1 MKEKS
6 MKVSIIDP
14 IGGHGGMNYYNYG
27 LSMGLSAQDADVLY
41 FTSNETKELSINK
54 VTTLYVY
61 KDMWTSGL
69 IKKVWLYCIGF
80 LQALQISKKKG
91 VGVIHVHV
99 FSYRLI
105 DLILLVLSRF
115 WRMKVVATVH
125 DIDSL
130 SGESSLTLKKL
141 ILSMFDGVIVH
152 NETSAELL
160 KPHYDKPFSV
170 IPHGNYLPFIDYKFT
185 SQDKGPTGNFRILFF
200 GQIKDVKGLD
210 LLLRAIAVLKGKGKS
225 LELIVAGRPWKV
237 DANKYLDLIS
247 ELEIQDSVEINFRYI
262 HDQEVKSFFE
272 RADLVVLPY
281 RKIFQSGVLIFSMSF
296 KIPVLCSNLSS
307 FCELVR
313 HGENGFLFESDN
325 VQSLANEIASIMDNQ
340 KLAHQAAERA
350 FSMVSD
356 DLNWEK
362 IGASVLKFYKR
373 IDSNS

>member
-1 MKEKS
+1 MQ
-6 MKVSIIDP
+6 VSIIDP

-27 LSMGLSAQDADVLY
+27 LSMGLSAQDMDVLY
-41 FTSNETKELSINK
+41 FTSNETKELSVNK
-54 VTTLYVY
+54 VTTFYVY

-105 DLILLVLSRF
+105 DFFLLVLSRF
-115 WRMKVVATVH
+115 WGMKVVATVH
-125 DIDSL
+125 DVDSL

-160 KPHYDKPFSV
+160 KPHYSKPFSV

-185 SQDKGPTGNFRILFF
+185 SQAKGTTGNFSILFF

-210 LLLRAIAVLKGKGKS
+210 LLLRAIALLKGKGKS

-247 ELEIQDSVEINFRYI
+247 ELEIQDMVEVNFRYI

-307 FCELVR
+307 FCEIVK
-313 HGENGFLFESDN
+313 HGENGFLFENDN
-325 VQSLANEIASIMDNQ
+325 VLSLANEIASIMDNP
-340 KLAHQAAERA
+340 KLAHEAAETA
-350 FSMVSD
+350 FSMVSN
-356 DLNWEK
+356 DLNWEI
-362 IGASVLKFYKR
+362 IGASVLNFYKR
-373 IDSNS
+373 IDSNP